1 VKDKPKQRAPS
12 RYTVYP
18 KYTKKQCSVHLAEE
32 LHAIL
37 EREKAR
43 ADRNAHQFSFI
54 LFNLNNKTA
63 GGSNLQAS
71 SLTNILVS
79 RIRWTDE
86 AGWFDNKCL
95 CVVLP
100 DTSNIGARKFADSVL
115 QMLSAKSDTPDY
127 TIYTYPSESFPGGNG
142 HSKQLRFKDIC
153 PQWEPGTLEDYSTFA
168 DNDGPDE
175 DSFDKKVL
183 MDDTAHGD
191 ITLEAESDLPFF
203 QPGPIWKRAFDVFGS
218 IVALIILSPLF
229 VLVSLLIKAVSK
241 GPVFFKQQ
249 RIGYKGKPFI
259 MLKFR
264 TMRVN
269 ADVAGHRQYVTGLIN
284 GAKNG
289 DADKPMT
296 KLSNH
301 RERIRFGRILR
312 KMCIDELP
320 QLFNVLRGDMS
331 LIGPRPALS
340 YEVEEYL
347 PWHYDRF
354 NAIPGMTGLWQVSGK
369 NRLSFNKMVRL
380 DIRYARG
387 LSFGLD
393 MKILL
398 KTPFAIISQII
409 DDTKR
414 TKGMK
419 LRGVE
424 KCLTLRL

>member
-1 VKDKPKQRAPS
+1 VKDKPEKWTPS
-12 RYTVYP
+12 RHTVYP
-18 KYTKKQCSVHLAEE
+18 KHTKKQGSVHLAEE

-63 GGSNLQAS
+63 GGSNSQAS
-71 SLTNILVS
+71 SLINILVN

-142 HSKQLRFKDIC
+142 NSKQLRFKDIC
-153 PQWEPGTLEDYSTFA
+153 PQWEPGTLEDCSTFA
-168 DNDGPDE
+168 DNDGPDRGAI
-175 DSFDKKVL
+175 DKKVL
-183 MDDTAHGD
+183 MDDTALGD

-203 QPGPIWKRAFDVFGS
+203 QPGPIWKRAFDILGS
-218 IVALIILSPLF
+218 IIALIILFPLF
-229 VLVSLLIKAVSK
+229 VFVSLLIKAVSK

-264 TMRVN
+264 TMKVN
-269 ADVAGHRQYVTGLIN
+269 TDTAEHKEYVIKLIN

-289 DADKPMT
+289 NADKPMT

-331 LIGPRPALS
+331 LVGPRPALS

-369 NRLSFNKMVRL
+369 NRLSFNEMVRL
-380 DIRYARG
+380 DIRYSRD
-387 LSFGLD
+387 LSFWLD

-409 DDTKR
+409 DDTERAKV
-414 TKGMK
+414 MN

>member
-1 VKDKPKQRAPS
+1 VKDKPKQWTPLRQV
-12 RYTVYP
+12 VYP
-18 KYTKKQCSVHLAEE
+18 KHTKKQCSVHLAEE
-32 LHAIL
+32 IHAIL

-43 ADRNAHQFSFI
+43 ADRNAHRFSFI

-63 GGSNLQAS
+63 RGSNFQAY

-127 TIYTYPSESFPGGNG
+127 SIYTYPSESFPGGNG
-142 HSKQLRFKDIC
+142 HYKQLRFKDIC
-153 PQWEPGTLEDYSTFA
+153 PQWEAGTLEDCSTFA
-168 DNDGPDE
+168 DNDGPDR
-175 DSFDKKVL
+175 DSIGEEVL
-183 MDDTAHGD
+183 MDDTTFGD
-191 ITLEAESDLPFF
+191 ITLEGESDLPFF
-203 QPGPIWKRAFDVFGS
+203 QPGPIWKRAFDILGS
-218 IVALIILSPLF
+218 IIVLIVLFPLF
-229 VLVSLLIKAVSK
+229 VFVSLLIKAVSK

-249 RIGYKGKPFI
+249 RVGYEGKPFT

-264 TMRVN
+264 TMKVN
-269 ADVAGHRQYVTGLIN
+269 ADVAEHRQYVTGLIN

-301 RERIRFGRILR
+301 RERIRFAKILR
-312 KMCIDELP
+312 KVCIDELP
-320 QLFNVLRGDMS
+320 QLFNVLRGEMS
-331 LIGPRPALS
+331 LVGPRPALP
-340 YEVEEYL
+340 YEVVEYL
-347 PWHYDRF
+347 PWHYKRF
-354 NAIPGMTGLWQVSGK
+354 NTLPGMTGLWQVSGK
-369 NRLSFNKMVRL
+369 NRLSFIEMVRL
-380 DIRYARG
+380 DIRYSRE
-387 LSFGLD
+387 LSFWLD
-393 MKILL
+393 IKILL
-398 KTPFAIISQII
+398 KTPYAIISQII
-409 DDTKR
+409 DDMERAKV
-414 TKGMK
+414 MN

>member
-1 VKDKPKQRAPS
+1 VKDKPEKWTPS
-12 RYTVYP
+12 RHTVYP
-18 KYTKKQCSVHLAEE
+18 KHTKKQGSVHLAEE

-54 LFNLNNKTA
+54 IFNLNNKTA
-63 GGSNLQAS
+63 GGSSFQAS
-71 SLTNILVS
+71 SLTNILVN

-153 PQWEPGTLEDYSTFA
+153 PQWERGTLEDYSTLA
-168 DNDGPDE
+168 DNDEPDR
-175 DSFDKKVL
+175 DSIDKKVL
-183 MDDTAHGD
+183 MDDTALGD
-191 ITLEAESDLPFF
+191 ITLEAESNLPFF
-203 QPGPIWKRAFDVFGS
+203 QPGPIWKRAFDILGS
-218 IVALIILSPLF
+218 IAALIILSPLF
-229 VLVSLLIKAVSK
+229 VFVSLLIKAVSK

-264 TMRVN
+264 TMKVN
-269 ADVAGHRQYVTGLIN
+269 ADAAEHKEYVTKLIN

-296 KLSNH
+296 KLSSH

-331 LIGPRPALS
+331 LVGPRPALS

-347 PWHYDRF
+347 SWHYDRF

-369 NRLSFNKMVRL
+369 NRLSFNEMVRL
-380 DIRYARG
+380 DIRYSRE

-393 MKILL
+393 VKILL

-409 DDTKR
+409 DDTERAKA
-414 TKGMK
+414 MN